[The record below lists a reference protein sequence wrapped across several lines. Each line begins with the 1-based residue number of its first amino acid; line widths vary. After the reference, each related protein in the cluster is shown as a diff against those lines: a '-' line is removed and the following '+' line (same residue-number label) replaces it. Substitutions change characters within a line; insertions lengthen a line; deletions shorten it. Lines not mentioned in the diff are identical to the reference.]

1 MSGALSLP
9 HTVYKSN
16 EQQSVFYAAAEQQ
29 LKNIPGVVNA
39 AFADAMPFSNNGGSS
54 SFSIKSHPTGPND
67 PGPHGNVRSI
77 SPGYFQTLG
86 IPLLRGRVFTGDDR
100 MNTELVA
107 GLDDRLAPR

>member
-29 LKNIPGVVNA
+29 LKNIPGVANA
-39 AFADAMPFSNNGGSS
+39 AFADALPFSNNGGSS

-67 PGPHGNVRSI
+67 PGPHGNIRSI
-77 SPGYFQTLG
+77 SPGYFQTLA
-86 IPLLRGRVFTGDDR
+86 IPLIRGRVFVPADR
-100 MNTELVA
+100 MKTDLLAIV
-107 GLDDRLAPR
+107 DDVLA